1 MAQSPLLG
9 GDRSARRPPGTTT
22 DALGP
27 SDTSDSGSDVVGADA
42 DLGDGGFDADSDA
55 GGTGERA
62 MAGRD
67 TGRRD
72 APDIEPDQV
81 ETLAGEET
89 PAGEDALEDA
99 RDLEDIEDLVV
110 DAPEDEDVEGEQP

>member
-22 DALGP
+22 EALGP

-42 DLGDGGFDADSDA
+42 DLGDGGFDADSDS

-62 MAGRD
+62 MSGRD
-67 TGRRD
+67 TLRRE

-81 ETLAGEET
+81 ETLAGETSME
-89 PAGEDALEDA
+89 
-99 RDLEDIEDLVV
+99 DLEGVEDMAV
-110 DAPEDEDVEGEQP
+110 DAPEEEDEDAEGEQP